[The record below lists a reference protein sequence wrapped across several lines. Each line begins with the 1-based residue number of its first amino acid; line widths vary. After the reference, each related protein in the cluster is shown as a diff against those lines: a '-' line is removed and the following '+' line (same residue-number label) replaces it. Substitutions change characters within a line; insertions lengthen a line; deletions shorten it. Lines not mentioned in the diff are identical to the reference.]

1 MRILNESGDPV
12 TSNEEGFVAIKL
24 PMPPGC
30 VSTLWNDFEG
40 YANSYLSM
48 FEGYYTT
55 GDGGFIDQD
64 GYVFIMGRVDDVINV
79 SGHRLSTGEMEEVV
93 ASHAAVVECAV
104 VGVEDELRGQLPVGL
119 IVLNPDNQMSEEAI
133 EQELVQLVREKIGAV
148 ACFKTVH
155 VVNRLPKTRSGKIL
169 RKTIRQIANHKDV
182 QVPSTIDDITV
193 LDEIK
198 SILD

>member
-1 MRILNESGDPV
+1 
-12 TSNEEGFVAIKL
+12 
-24 PMPPGC
+24 
-30 VSTLWNDFEG
+30 
-40 YANSYLSM
+40 
-48 FEGYYTT
+48 
-55 GDGGFIDQD
+55 
-64 GYVFIMGRVDDVINV
+64 
-79 SGHRLSTGEMEEVV
+79 
-93 ASHAAVVECAV
+93 
-104 VGVEDELRGQLPVGL
+104 
-119 IVLNPDNQMSEEAI
+119 MSEGAI